1 MEKYLIMLIIC
12 SMVFVS
18 GCDEEVVSIPANVEK
33 LCFNSGTYC
42 HLYRTN
48 ENTVNITFPNSTGV
62 MEYRIE

>member
-1 MEKYLIMLIIC
+1 
-12 SMVFVS
+12 MVFVS